1 MRIRR
6 FAALGALAA
15 TLATV
20 ACSPPPTT
28 PTTTRERVDLPSECP
43 DGAPTVAPKSVRAL
57 NRSSRLIAPANYQP
71 GVKYPLLV
79 SLHPFVLD
87 GEAWE
92 NYSGLGA
99 AASTRGYWVL
109 VPTGSQPGPRW
120 AVPGGLD
127 TKIDDIAWIEALIQS
142 TAHTVCVDGGRVFA
156 AGFSAGA
163 AMSVGLSC
171 ELPWRFTAIAASGGS
186 NLTSLCPDSDPVDAL
201 ILHGSADGWAPVTGS
216 EQVFATPMGLH
227 VDRAQGHSHQGR
239 DLCPPQWLRVRSDR
253 CHPHLDHHRRSL
265 HLRRAPARIQEDAR
279 RGAHLGRSELP
290 AGPDH
295 GPHGSHLLRDHRGLG
310 LLRPVRTSRR

>member
-227 VDRAQGHSHQGR
+227 VDRVVETFAHRNGCASAPTVVTLTSTTTADRYTSDGHR
-239 DLCPPQWLRVRSDR
+239 LEY
-253 CHPHLDHHRRSL
+253 RRM
-265 HLRRAPARIQEDAR
+265 
-279 RGAHLGRSELP
+279 RGAGHTW
-290 AGPDH
+290 AGASFPLDPIT
-295 GPHGSHLLRDHRGLG
+295 GPTD
-310 LLRPVRTSRR
+310 RTFSATTEVLDFFDQ